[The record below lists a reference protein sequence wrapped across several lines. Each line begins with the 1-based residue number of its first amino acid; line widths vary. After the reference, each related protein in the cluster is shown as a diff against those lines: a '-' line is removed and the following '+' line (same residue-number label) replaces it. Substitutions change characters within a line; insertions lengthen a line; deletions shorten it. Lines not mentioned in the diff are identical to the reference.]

1 MTMDSPTAPVVE
13 RFSTST
19 FAELLEPARIDLT
32 DIQIQQLVAYGELLF
47 EANASTN
54 LTAVRDIPGIER
66 RLLLESL
73 RLLEPLRMAP
83 LIDQLG
89 NRSLLDIGT
98 GGGLPGMVLAIACPD
113 IDVFLLDATGK
124 KVSFLDVV
132 VRKLELGNVHTIHGR
147 AEEIAHQPRYRSA
160 FDLITAR
167 AVSSLAA
174 LLELGLPMLRTGGTM
189 LLPKGLEIEDEL
201 ANAAR
206 AASMLN
212 GEIVAASVLP
222 DAGSTVETRLVIARK
237 IGPTP
242 GKYPRRSGV
251 PSKDP
256 LGSSRPTRQQDERM
270 P

>member
-1 MTMDSPTAPVVE
+1 MESPTTPVAE
-13 RFSTST
+13 LFST
-19 FAELLEPARIDLT
+19 EGLIRLIEPANIDLT
-32 DIQIQQLVAYGELLF
+32 NVQIQQLVDYGEMLF
-47 EANASTN
+47 EANARTN
-54 LTAVRDIPGIER
+54 LTAVRDVPGIER

-73 RLLEPLRMAP
+73 RLVEPLRQAP

-89 NRSLLDIGT
+89 NRTLLDIGT

-113 IDVFLLDATGK
+113 IEMFLLDATGK
-124 KVSFLDVV
+124 KVAFLDDV
-132 VRKLELGNVHTIHGR
+132 VRELALTNVQTIHGR
-147 AEEIAHQPRYRSA
+147 AEEVAHQPRYRNA

-189 LLPKGLEIEDEL
+189 LLPKGVEIDDEL
-201 ANAAR
+201 ASAHR

-212 GEIVAASVLP
+212 GEIVAADVLP
-222 DAGSTVETRLVIARK
+222 DVGSTVETRLVIARK
-237 IGPTP
+237 AGPTP

-256 LGSSRPTRQQDERM
+256 LGSPRPTRQQDGRT